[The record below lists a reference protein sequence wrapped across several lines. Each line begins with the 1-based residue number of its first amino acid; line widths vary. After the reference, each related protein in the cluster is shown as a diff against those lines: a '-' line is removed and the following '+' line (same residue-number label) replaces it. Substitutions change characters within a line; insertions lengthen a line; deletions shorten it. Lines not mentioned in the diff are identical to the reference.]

1 MTSLHCTNTTPVQ
14 NRPNSE
20 TCLGLVTN
28 TPTAQWIGGDAGT
41 SSSQLGAH
49 EGVEAQGGPRSSD
62 DAAEI
67 LRAKYAGL
75 RVLVAEDDIVSA
87 EIERLVLEDIGFK
100 VDSAEDGQEAL
111 ELAEKTPYQLILM
124 DMQMPRLNGPE
135 ATRAIRQLPAHQ
147 KTAIVAVTGN
157 AVLEDRMRCVE
168 AGMNG
173 FISKPLRPDKLYA
186 AIFDALE
193 NRFTV

>member
-1 MTSLHCTNTTPVQ
+1 M
-14 NRPNSE
+14 
-20 TCLGLVTN
+20 
-28 TPTAQWIGGDAGT
+28 
-41 SSSQLGAH
+41 GAH
-49 EGVEAQGGPRSSD
+49 EGVEVQGRPRSSD
-62 DAAEI
+62 DAAEL
-67 LRAKYAGL
+67 LRTKYAGL
-75 RVLVAEDDIVSA
+75 RVLVAEDDLVSA

-124 DMQMPRLNGPE
+124 DMQMPRLNGVE

-147 KTAIVAVTGN
+147 KTAIVALTGN
-157 AVLEDRMRCVE
+157 AALEDRMRCVE

-173 FISKPLRPDKLYA
+173 FIFKPLRPDKLYA